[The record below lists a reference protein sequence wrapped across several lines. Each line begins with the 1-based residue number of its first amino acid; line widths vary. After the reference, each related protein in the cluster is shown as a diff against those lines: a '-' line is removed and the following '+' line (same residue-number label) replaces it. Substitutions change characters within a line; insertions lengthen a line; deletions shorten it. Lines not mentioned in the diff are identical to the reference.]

1 MKILICGIGSIGR
14 RHLKNLL
21 SLGYR
26 NIILYR
32 TGKHTIE
39 NDEPTSKLKTF
50 NNLDEALCTN
60 PDVAFITNPT
70 SLHIQVAL
78 KAAKKGCHLFL
89 EKPISHNMVG
99 VYELK
104 KITDEKNLVT
114 FVGCHLRFHPLLTQ
128 IKEIVDSGKIGKI
141 FYARAEWSEYLPD
154 WHTWEDY
161 SKGYSARKD
170 LGGGAIMTLI
180 HSIDLLYWMIG
191 KASEVKSENGKLS
204 NLNLDVED
212 IAEIIIKFKSGAI
225 GNVHVDFIQKPY
237 VNTLTLNGL
246 NGKIFWDYHA
256 KFMEITDREGK
267 KEIIKDPDGFEKNQ
281 MYIDELKHFLGC
293 VKNKK
298 KTINSLDQGIDT
310 LNIALKAKNS
320 TRL

>member
-1 MKILICGIGSIGR
+1 
-14 RHLKNLL
+14 
-21 SLGYR
+21 
-26 NIILYR
+26 
-32 TGKHTIE
+32 
-39 NDEPTSKLKTF
+39 
-50 NNLDEALCTN
+50 
-60 PDVAFITNPT
+60 
-70 SLHIQVAL
+70 
-78 KAAKKGCHLFL
+78 
-89 EKPISHNMVG
+89 
-99 VYELK
+99 
-104 KITDEKNLVT
+104 
-114 FVGCHLRFHPLLTQ
+114 
-128 IKEIVDSGKIGKI
+128 
-141 FYARAEWSEYLPD
+141 
-154 WHTWEDY
+154 
-161 SKGYSARKD
+161 
-170 LGGGAIMTLI
+170 MTLI